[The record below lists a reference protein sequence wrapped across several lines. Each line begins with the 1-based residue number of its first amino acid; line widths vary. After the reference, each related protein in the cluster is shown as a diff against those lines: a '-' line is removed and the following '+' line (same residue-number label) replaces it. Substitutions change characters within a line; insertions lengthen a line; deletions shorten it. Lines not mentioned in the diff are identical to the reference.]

1 MGLWKCSTGVELF
14 KLEFYTVT
22 FWWISFVLPS
32 LYLPEICRPIC
43 FSVSVFFSRSSHYFV
58 VTCGW
63 LRARRQ
69 QWTERADC
77 GEGHRSCRSSVVRK
91 PTHIGSVG
99 RWLDCLVIR
108 RWRWRSLYS
117 SIILCT
123 VFHCAMSCVVWRSD
137 NGVDQGY
144 YHFSGIS
151 RNLEMSGNLAKV
163 REKSGKRPKVRER
176 LGNLCSRGNL
186 IVAAQQNN

>member
-1 MGLWKCSTGVELF
+1 
-14 KLEFYTVT
+14 
-22 FWWISFVLPS
+22 
-32 LYLPEICRPIC
+32 
-43 FSVSVFFSRSSHYFV
+43 
-58 VTCGW
+58 
-63 LRARRQ
+63 
-69 QWTERADC
+69 
-77 GEGHRSCRSSVVRK
+77 
-91 PTHIGSVG
+91 
-99 RWLDCLVIR
+99 
-108 RWRWRSLYS
+108 
-117 SIILCT
+117 
-123 VFHCAMSCVVWRSD
+123 MSCVVWRSD